1 MAARRVSSW
10 AIAGLALAGLPSGAF
25 AQEDRR
31 VAQAVAARDTGDL
44 AGAIQGLEAID
55 AERPGDPTVLRL
67 LGSSYAAAGQ
77 YDRGISTLE
86 RARTIAP
93 RDQDISL
100 ALARAFLWAG
110 RLDRAAAIA
119 EEIAA
124 ADPANVELPELR
136 LSIDRASRGA
146 TDRLAGIALAYT
158 HSWVEVAGQTRHW
171 NQAVVAA
178 DAPIGRRTTVTGEA
192 DIEDRAGVTDTR
204 LSVQLDHRLS
214 RVASVSLATVVTP
227 RADFREK
234 WGVRAGGDVMV
245 TPVLALTAAVRH
257 ADYGATNVTVVE
269 PGFRLQTPDERAS
282 LSVRLINLWGEGN
295 DYRSGWAVRGD
306 LAVGGGVRF
315 IAGGATYPDTE
326 AGITRRVHG
335 LFGAVVVPI
344 NSRLGLRIGADY
356 EKRAASYER
365 TGATLG
371 ITWRLGS

>member
-1 MAARRVSSW
+1 MAARRASIW
-10 AIAGLALAGLPSGAF
+10 AITGFIVAGAPLPAF
-25 AQEDRR
+25 AQEDPRI
-31 VAQAVAARDTGDL
+31 VEALAAREAGDL
-44 AGAIQGLEAID
+44 AGAIRRLEAID

-67 LGSSYAAAGQ
+67 LGSSYAAVGR

-124 ADPANVELPELR
+124 VDSANVELPELR
-136 LSIDRASRGA
+136 LSINRARRGVPP
-146 TDRLAGIALAYT
+146 RSSGIALAYT
-158 HSWVEVAGQTRHW
+158 HSWVEVAGNTRHW
-171 NQAVVAA
+171 NQVVVSG
-178 DAPIGRRTTVTGEA
+178 DAPIGRRTSVTGEA

-204 LSVQLDHRLS
+204 LSIQLDHRLS
-214 RVASVSLATVVTP
+214 HAASVSLAALVTP

-245 TPVLALTAAVRH
+245 TPFLALTAAVRH
-257 ADYGATNVTVVE
+257 ADYGATNSTVVE
-269 PGFRLQTPDERAS
+269 PGVRLQTPDERAS
-282 LSVRLINLWGEGN
+282 LSLRSINSWGEGN
-295 DYRSGWAVRGD
+295 DYRSGWAARGD
-306 LAVGGGVRF
+306 LVVGGGVRL

-326 AGITRRVHG
+326 AGVTRRVRG

-344 NSRLGLRIGADY
+344 NSRLGVRIGADY

-371 ITWRLGS
+371 LTWRFGP

>member
-1 MAARRVSSW
+1 MAARRASIW
-10 AIAGLALAGLPSGAF
+10 AITGFIVAGAPLPAF
-25 AQEDRR
+25 AQEDPRI
-31 VAQAVAARDTGDL
+31 VEALAAREAGDL
-44 AGAIQGLEAID
+44 AGAIRRLEAID

-67 LGSSYAAAGQ
+67 LGSSYAAVGR

-119 EEIAA
+119 DEIGA

-136 LSIDRASRGA
+136 LSINRARRGVPP
-146 TDRLAGIALAYT
+146 RSSGIALAYT
-158 HSWVEVAGQTRHW
+158 HSWVEVAGNTRHW
-171 NQAVVAA
+171 NQVVVSG
-178 DAPIGRRTTVTGEA
+178 DAPIGRRTTMTGEA

-204 LSVQLDHRLS
+204 LSFQFDHRLS
-214 RVASVSLATVVTP
+214 RAASVSLAAVVTP

-245 TPVLALTAAVRH
+245 TPFLALTAAVRH
-257 ADYGATNVTVVE
+257 ADYGVTNSTVVE
-269 PGFRLQTPDERAS
+269 PGVRLQTPDERAS
-282 LSVRLINLWGEGN
+282 LSIRSINSWGEGN
-295 DYRSGWAVRGD
+295 DYRSGWAARCD
-306 LAVGGGVRF
+306 LVVGRGVRL

-326 AGITRRVHG
+326 AGVTRRVRG

-344 NSRLGLRIGADY
+344 NSRLGVRIGADY

-371 ITWRLGS
+371 LTWRFGP